1 MKGKKIYLPSF
12 YLIISIFSIFLIN
25 HLRSNSVYFMPKEYK
40 TIKKIVDKLASKNDL
55 GNRDIPFSIGSG
67 RYMAW
72 RAEELG
78 LCKEDAC
85 WYYRNLNP
93 YKKHKNFNGINLNEL
108 LNQSY
113 LFSGIEAYAWND
125 IAWLSKST
133 FLAYGNRKDYLAC
146 VIAHE
151 ISHIIFNDYIYRS
164 IKISNKIEEIE
175 FQNKDKVVKNIIQEK
190 DKNEELIEI
199 FKMELNRDS
208 EVNADI
214 NSAKIVINAGFNR
227 NTCSEGIKFLAEK
240 NELDAH
246 TDKKSTHPGHIER
259 HKLLDE
265 FIKTYD
271 NLSIEKN
278 FKPYKW
284 KWTYNR
290 KLNTLTFKPLKIDE
304 SKL

>member
-1 MKGKKIYLPSF
+1 MKGKNIYLSSF

-67 RYMAW
+67 RYMGW
-72 RAEELG
+72 RAEELS
-78 LCKEDAC
+78 LCKEDGC
-85 WYYRNLNP
+85 WYYNNLNP
-93 YKKHKNFNGINLNEL
+93 YKKHRNFDGINLNEL

-125 IAWLSKST
+125 IVWLSKST

-151 ISHIIFNDYIYRS
+151 ISHIIFNDYINRS
-164 IKISNKIEEIE
+164 TKLSNKIKEIK
-175 FQNKDKVVKNIIQEK
+175 FKNKDKVVKNIEQEK

-199 FKMELNRDS
+199 LKMELNRDS

-214 NSAKIVINAGFNR
+214 NSAKIIINAGFNR

-240 NELDAH
+240 NELDGH
-246 TDKKSTHPGHIER
+246 TDKKSTHPGYLER
-259 HKLLDE
+259 YSELEKFTKKYQKND
-265 FIKTYD
+265 D
-271 NLSIEKN
+271 SIV
-278 FKPYKW
+278 FKPREW
-284 KWTYNR
+284 KWSYKRDN
-290 KLNTLTFKPLKIDE
+290 NILTFIPI
-304 SKL
+304 SK

>member
-1 MKGKKIYLPSF
+1 MKGKKIYLPSL

-93 YKKHKNFNGINLNEL
+93 YKKHKNFDGINLNEL

-133 FLAYGNRKDYLAC
+133 FLAYGNREDYLAC

-164 IKISNKIEEIE
+164 IKLSNKIEEIE
-175 FQNKDKVVKNIIQEK
+175 FQNKDKVVKNIKQEK

-199 FKMELNRDS
+199 LKMELNRDS

-214 NSAKIVINAGFNR
+214 NSAKIIINAGFNR

-240 NELDAH
+240 NELDGH

-265 FIKTYD
+265 FIKKYD
-271 NLSIEKN
+271 NSSIEKN

>member
-1 MKGKKIYLPSF
+1 MKGKNIYLSSF

-40 TIKKIVDKLASKNDL
+40 TIKKIVDKLATKNDL

-67 RYMAW
+67 RYMGW
-72 RAEELG
+72 RAEELS
-78 LCKEDAC
+78 LCKEDGC
-85 WYYRNLNP
+85 WYYNNLNP
-93 YKKHKNFNGINLNEL
+93 YKKHRNFDGINLNEL

-125 IAWLSKST
+125 IVWLSKST

-151 ISHIIFNDYIYRS
+151 ISHIIFNDYINRS
-164 IKISNKIEEIE
+164 TKLSNKIKEIK
-175 FQNKDKVVKNIIQEK
+175 FKNKDKVVKNIEQEK

-199 FKMELNRDS
+199 LKMELNRDS

-214 NSAKIVINAGFNR
+214 NSAKIIINAGFNR

-240 NELDAH
+240 NELDGH

-265 FIKTYD
+265 FIKKYD
-271 NLSIEKN
+271 NSSIEKK

-290 KLNTLTFKPLKIDE
+290 KLNTLTFKPLKT
-304 SKL
+304 

>member
-1 MKGKKIYLPSF
+1 MKRKNFYLSSV

-93 YKKHKNFNGINLNEL
+93 YKKHKTFNGINLNEL

-125 IAWLSKST
+125 IVWLSKST

-151 ISHIIFNDYIYRS
+151 ISHIIFNDYINRS
-164 IKISNKIEEIE
+164 TKLSNKIKEIK
-175 FQNKDKVVKNIIQEK
+175 FKNKDKVVKNIEQEK

-199 FKMELNRDS
+199 LKMELNRDS

-227 NTCSEGIKFLAEK
+227 NVCSEGIKFLAEK

-259 HKLLDE
+259 HKLLNE
-265 FIKTYD
+265 FIKKYD
-271 NLSIEKN
+271 NSSIEKN

-290 KLNTLTFKPLKIDE
+290 KINTLTFKPLKID
-304 SKL
+304 